1 MTHDFKVVVGRTAEE
16 RDRIKKLF
24 LEVDAKTCP
33 KDVFLGFTDLD
44 KEGHWVDWQTGEE
57 LSRNMTQK

>member
-1 MTHDFKVVVGRTAEE
+1 MGRTAED

-33 KDVFLGFTDLD
+33 KNVFLGFTDLA